1 MNDCLPLP
9 DELSAILLFAMN
21 EIEPLM
27 SLLAG
32 KYGWVSGAVAWMG
45 ALRLAAKFM
54 SRQLQTAMTRIVAS
68 KTDPELLSVILN
80 NKLYRLVAFLV
91 DLFASVKLPNAKDLT
106 PF

>member
-1 MNDCLPLP
+1 MWMN
-9 DELSAILLFAMN
+9 DELSVLLLFAMN

-45 ALRLAAKFM
+45 ALRLAAKFI
-54 SRQLQTAMTRIVAS
+54 STRLQDGLTRIVQS
-68 KTDPELLSVILN
+68 KADPELLSVILN

-91 DLFASVKLPNAKDLT
+91 DLFASVKLPNAKDLIT
-106 PF
+106 